1 MTEKAITGGCLCR
14 AVHFSATLPDDAVQ
28 LCHCRQ
34 CQRWTG
40 GGMLASVRV
49 RDLKM
54 TGEDV
59 IRHYRASGHGER
71 AFCGT
76 CGTTLYWRMQDRDIA
91 FLPAGLLD
99 DQAGLR
105 VTEEIFTDCRAP
117 WMHAFDGAAQ
127 HDEAEMQ
134 AQLAAFL
141 AQQNTDRGGPQ
152 P

>member
-1 MTEKAITGGCLCR
+1 MTQRAITGGCLCG
-14 AVHFSATLPDDAVQ
+14 AVRVRATLPEDAVQ

-49 RDLKM
+49 ADLEIM
-54 TGEDV
+54 GEGA

-76 CGTTLYWRMQDRDIA
+76 CGTSLYWRMQGRDVG

-99 DQAGLR
+99 DQTGLG
-105 VTEEIFTDCRAP
+105 VSEEIFTDCRAP
-117 WMHAFDGAAQ
+117 WMTPFEGAAQ
-127 HDEAEMQ
+127 HDEPEMQ

-141 AQQNTDRGGPQ
+141 EQQKNETGGPQ
-152 P
+152 